1 MKSRRVVP
9 AFAPGLALS
18 VALALA
24 AHAEALRPPAS
35 LIADGLPAI
44 DSVIAT
50 KARGYTE
57 FSARTFVGWHPLK
70 REMLVSM
77 RAGNTMQIH
86 RVAAPGAK
94 PEQLTDFREPVR
106 AAAYEPVHGR
116 YLVFA
121 RDNGGDEV
129 FQLYRLD
136 LETDRAKRLE
146 KGKVTPLSDEKRR
159 AGTLAWSADGRL
171 IAYTAMSVD
180 RHGAGP
186 ATTEI
191 RVVPPLEPE
200 KERVVATFAGGSAA
214 ALALSPDGTRLLFT
228 EYPSSEQSVLWLI
241 DLASGER
248 RRLTPDDEG
257 ADTSA
262 WDEAAF
268 NYDSRAVWAASNRG
282 TEFKHL
288 TRLDLASGRRQAYA
302 ENLKWDVGRIAV
314 PENGR
319 APLAFTTNEN
329 GVDVLRL
336 WDAAA
341 AREVPVLALNYLAKG
356 VMSGLR
362 WHATRPELAFSHLS
376 ARSPGEVYSLNAE
389 TGRLERWTRPPE
401 GGLDPAAFPEPELV
415 RWRSFDGL
423 EITGFAYR
431 PPKRFTGP
439 RPVVVMIHGG
449 PASQARPVF
458 LGRNNYLV
466 NELGA
471 VLVYPNV
478 RGSSGYGKRFLALD
492 NGLKREDSVKD
503 IGALLDWIARQPELD
518 ARRVAVAGGSY
529 GGYMSLAVATRYP
542 ERIAGAISTVGIS
555 NFNSFLKSTESYR
568 RDNRRAEYGDERQP
582 EVREHFDRI
591 SPLNNAARIAKP
603 LFVMQGRNDPRVPW
617 TEAEQMVA
625 TARKAGA
632 TVWYLLALDEGHG
645 FAKKANAD
653 FAFYAQVEFLKRA
666 LLE

>member
-1 MKSRRVVP
+1 MKLRGALP
-9 AFAPGLALS
+9 ALAA
-18 VALALA
+18 ALALA
-24 AHAEALRPPAS
+24 AQAEALKPPAS
-35 LIADGLPAI
+35 LVLDGIPAI
-44 DSVIAT
+44 DSLVAA
-50 KARGYTE
+50 KARGYTD
-57 FSARTFVGWHPLK
+57 FSARTFVAWHPLR

-129 FQLYRLD
+129 FQLFRLD

-146 KGKVTPLSDEKRR
+146 KNKVTPLSDEKKR
-159 AGTLAWSADGRL
+159 AGSLAWSADGRL
-171 IAYTAMSVD
+171 VAYTAMSID
-180 RHGAGP
+180 RNQSGA

-200 KERVVATFAGGSAA
+200 KDRVIATLEGGSAT
-214 ALALSPDGTRLLFT
+214 ALALSADGAKLLLT
-228 EYPSSEQSVLWLI
+228 EYPSSEQSVMWII
-241 DLASGER
+241 DLESGEKK
-248 RRLTPDDEG
+248 RLTPEDNG
-257 ADTSA
+257 ADASA

-268 NYDSRAVWAASNRG
+268 NYDSRAVWTASNRG
-282 TEFKHL
+282 TEFKRL
-288 TRLDLASGRRQAYA
+288 TRIDLLTGKRQSFA
-302 ENLKWDVGRIAV
+302 ENIKWDVGRIAV

-319 APLAFTTNEN
+319 LPVAFTTNEN
-329 GVDVLRL
+329 GIDVLRL
-336 WDAAA
+336 WDAAS
-341 AREVPVLALNYLAKG
+341 AREVPVIALNYLAKG
-356 VMSGLR
+356 VMSGLK

-376 ARSPGEVYSLNAE
+376 ARSPGEVYSLNIE

-401 GGLDPAAFPEPELV
+401 GSIDAAAFPEPELL
-415 RWRSFDGL
+415 RWKSFDGL
-423 EITGFAYR
+423 EISGFIYR

-439 RPVVVMIHGG
+439 RPVVVNIHGG
-449 PASQARPVF
+449 PASQSRPVF

-471 VLVYPNV
+471 VMIYPNV

-492 NGLKREDSVKD
+492 NGFKREDSVKD
-503 IGALLDWIARQPELD
+503 IGALLDWIGRQPELD
-518 ARRVAVAGGSY
+518 AKRVVVTGGSY
-529 GGYMSLAVATRYP
+529 GGYMSLAVATTYP
-542 ERIAGAISTVGIS
+542 DRIAGAISTVGIS
-555 NFNSFLKSTESYR
+555 NFNSFLKATESYR
-568 RDNRRAEYGDERQP
+568 RDNRRAEYGDERRSD
-582 EVREHFDRI
+582 VREHFDRI
-591 SPLNNAARIAKP
+591 SPLNNASRIAKP

-625 TARKAGA
+625 TARKSGA

-653 FAFYAQVEFLKRA
+653 FAFYAQVEFLRRA